1 MLEEDRLSVQATN
14 THIYRGARLLTPL
27 PAKDLASR
35 PRGLQ
40 IVFSDGVEIPAELL
54 QDDAGDF
61 AIDVPEYRTA
71 AGSTV
76 TTRLW
81 HVTID
86 AVEDASAI
94 VVGTK
99 V

>member
-1 MLEEDRLSVQATN
+1 MHEDRVTVTATN
-14 THIYRGARLLTPL
+14 THLYRGARLLVPIS
-27 PAKDLASR
+27 ADELASG

-40 IVFSDGVEIPAELL
+40 IVFRDGVEIPAELL
-54 QDDAGDF
+54 QNDDGDF
-61 AIDVPEYRTA
+61 AIDVPEYATA
-71 AGSTV
+71 AGTTV
-76 TTRLW
+76 TTRIW

-86 AVEDASAI
+86 ALGDASAI

>member
-1 MLEEDRLSVQATN
+1 MAEDRLTVHATN
-14 THIYRGARLLTPL
+14 THLYRGARLLASI
-27 PAKDLASR
+27 PAEELGSG
-35 PRGLQ
+35 PRGLR
-40 IVFSDGVEIPAELL
+40 IVFQDGVDVPAELL
-54 QDDAGDF
+54 QSDTGEL

-71 AGSTV
+71 AGSTI

-86 AVEDASAI
+86 ELEDGCAI

>member
-1 MLEEDRLSVQATN
+1 MPEERLTLQATN
-14 THIYRGARLLTPL
+14 THIYRGARLLAPIS
-27 PAKDLASR
+27 AEELAAG
-35 PRGLQ
+35 PRGVQ
-40 IVFSDGVEIPAELL
+40 IVFTDGVEIPAELL

-86 AVEDASAI
+86 AVEDTSAL

>member
-1 MLEEDRLSVQATN
+1 MHEDRVTVSATN
-14 THIYRGARLLTPL
+14 THLYRGARLLAPL
-27 PAKDLASR
+27 SAEELASG

-40 IVFSDGVEIPAELL
+40 IVFRDGVEIPAELL
-54 QDDAGDF
+54 QNDDGDF
-61 AIDVPEYRTA
+61 AIDVPEYLTA

-76 TTRLW
+76 TTRIW

-86 AVEDASAI
+86 PVDDTSAI

>member
-1 MLEEDRLSVQATN
+1 MHEDRVTVTATN
-14 THIYRGARLLTPL
+14 THLYRGARLLAPVS
-27 PAKDLASR
+27 AGELASG

-40 IVFSDGVEIPAELL
+40 IVFRDGVEIPAELL
-54 QDDAGDF
+54 QDDEGDF
-61 AIDVPEYRTA
+61 AIDVPEYLTA
-71 AGSTV
+71 AGTTV
-76 TTRLW
+76 TTRIW

-86 AVEDASAI
+86 ALDDTSVI

>member
-1 MLEEDRLSVQATN
+1 MEEDRIDAHATN
-14 THIYRGARLLTPL
+14 THLYRGARLLTSI
-27 PAKDLASR
+27 PAAELASG
-35 PRGLQ
+35 PRGLR
-40 IVFSDGVEIPAELL
+40 IIFSDGEDVPAELL
-54 QDDAGDF
+54 QSSTGEL
-61 AIDVPEYRTA
+61 AINMPEHRTA
-71 AGSTV
+71 AGSTI

-86 AVEDASAI
+86 EIEGGSAI